1 MDVIHLFW
9 LSLALGAGLFFGA
22 GVLLRDLF
30 RPTRSDSLAPTPEAA
45 VALVAPV
52 DLAARA
58 ELEGARAELTELRDR
73 LQKEA
78 ERRSQATAITT
89 ADAEKLRAKIASLEL
104 ELNEA
109 RTKAMGL
116 EAEIT
121 RHREN
126 VASLENGRDKAA
138 EELRA
143 AQDQLRA
150 AKTRIVAL
158 EAAAREIDSLKKDNR
173 TLALA
178 AKELESARDK
188 ARDLEAALSQAE
200 AKAASAQASIEWA
213 KSSDADRERERAQR
227 DKELRELQ
235 TQLRETRAQIVTLES
250 SARDVERLR
259 AENSSLRVELTELE
273 RQKSLD
279 PGMDLPNFQRKNAE
293 LSLKE
298 KLFEQRMAEFE
309 RQAEENHAL
318 RMKVENLEMTRAEN
332 EALTRRVQFLEAH
345 SFAHLGPRRPTER
358 PGLIRAVD
366 PSRPELIDDTL
377 AELVR
382 EAGCRVAVLSDLR
395 GLLIAAAGD
404 QAYQE
409 ELAAAASLSTFATER
424 MRELLPMAEP
434 EVLEWIDSNR
444 VALRASWLRTE
455 DDAFLLTTLSVDA
468 PSDSAVDRYRGAISR
483 FLANKPSSH
492 STHASHDHE
501 E

>member
-30 RPTRSDSLAPTPEAA
+30 RTTRPDAPVPTPPP
-45 VALVAPV
+45 LV
-52 DLAARA
+52 DLAARS
-58 ELEGARAELTELRDR
+58 ELAAAQAELTELRDR

-78 ERRSQATAITT
+78 AERRSQTT
-89 ADAEKLRAKIASLEL
+89 AAAAVDAEKLRAKLAKLEL
-104 ELNEA
+104 ELGEA

-116 EAEIT
+116 EAEIA
-121 RHREN
+121 RHRES
-126 VASLENGRDKAA
+126 VASLEGGRDKAA

-143 AQDQLRA
+143 AEEKLRA

-158 EAAAREIDSLKKDNR
+158 ESTAREIDSLRKENR
-173 TLALA
+173 ALAPA
-178 AKELESARDK
+178 AKELESARD
-188 ARDLEAALSQAE
+188 RVRELEAALSQAE
-200 AKAASAQASIEWA
+200 AKAASAQASVEWA
-213 KSSDADRERERAQR
+213 KSSDADRERERALR
-227 DKELRELQ
+227 DKEVRQLEA
-235 TQLRETRAQIVTLES
+235 QLRETRAQIVTLES
-250 SARDVERLR
+250 SVRDVERLR

-298 KLFEQRMAEFE
+298 RLFEQRMAEFE

-318 RMKVENLEMTRAEN
+318 RMKVEHLDVIRAEN

-358 PGLIRAVD
+358 PGLTHTVD
-366 PSRPELIDDTL
+366 PARPELIDDTL

-404 QAYQE
+404 QAHQE

-468 PSDSAVDRYRGAISR
+468 PADSPVDRYRGAISR
-483 FLANKPSSH
+483 FLANKPSST

-501 E
+501 D